1 MEDTRVAVDINRI
14 ASSALETFL
23 ERGGREQGG
32 SKREKSG
39 NRRLAGVRTVA
50 LGVGLAVAA
59 RAAYNR
65 TRNLDLERVA
75 GAVEE
80 RLRD

>member
-1 MEDTRVAVDINRI
+1 MAVDINRI
-14 ASSALETFL
+14 AASALETFL
-23 ERGGREQGG
+23 ERGENEQGG
-32 SKREKSG
+32 SKRERGG
-39 NRRLAGVRTVA
+39 NRLSGVRMVA
-50 LGVGLAVAA
+50 LGVGLAIAA

-65 TRNLDLERVA
+65 ARNLDLERVA